1 MPSLASLSKVGL
13 VFAVIY
19 IAIAVWVVFSERTS
33 PSGGGWISLNGMASF
48 LITFPVSAPL
58 EIMGARPDYQK
69 TFDMTAAILVCAVL
83 VYFVGAGLEWI
94 VRQAF
99 MPGPDS

>member
-13 VFAVIY
+13 VLAAIY

-48 LITFPVSAPL
+48 LITFPV
-58 EIMGARPDYQK
+58 
-69 TFDMTAAILVCAVL
+69 
-83 VYFVGAGLEWI
+83 
-94 VRQAF
+94 
-99 MPGPDS
+99 